1 MLTAASSTVDAS
13 GGAGAGFGN
22 NGGGGRFLLGSNAG
36 TGTTGVNLTGASTTT
51 FCGPTTG
58 NPFVKGTPQTPYIP
72 NLVGGAEGFGLL
84 GGVDATSAQFA
95 GVRAGAPDHAVGAI
109 IREHLGPSAGYDIDF
124 AGYDALL
131 FVNLTAGGLADPML
145 GDDPAGTDTA
155 FMSALLTGGTE
166 AQWFGSG
173 ATTLGLLDGEAI
185 WETLIP
191 TDGDFINA
199 WRTARSLS
207 SVTRWQ
213 MAAWPIW
220 LPCRNRRRWRCSASA
235 SWDWCWLAGGRA
247 GRSCNG
253 AREPGTGR
261 IPVLERFGH
270 GRRRQD
276 PPVPLRGWR
285 AR

>member
-1 MLTAASSTVDAS
+1 VLTAASSTVNAS

-36 TGTTGVNLTGASTTT
+36 TGTAGVNLTGASTTT
-51 FCGPTTG
+51 FNGPTTG

-84 GGVDATSAQFA
+84 SGVDATSAQFA
-95 GVRAGAPDHAVGAI
+95 GVRAGAPAHAVGAI

-199 WRTARSLS
+199 RADGT
-207 SVTRWQ
+207 V
-213 MAAWPIW
+213 PIVGD
-220 LPCRNRRRWRCSASA
+220 A
-235 SWDWCWLAGGRA
+235 LADGGVAYLIAVPEPEAVALFGVGLLGLVLVGGR
-247 GRSCNG
+247 S
-253 AREPGTGR
+253 
-261 IPVLERFGH
+261 
-270 GRRRQD
+270 RR
-276 PPVPLRGWR
+276 PLV
-285 AR
+285 

>member
-1 MLTAASSTVDAS
+1 L
-13 GGAGAGFGN
+13 GN

-36 TGTTGVNLTGASTTT
+36 TGTTGINLTGASTTT
-51 FCGPTTG
+51 FSGPTTG

-72 NLVGGAEGFGLL
+72 NLASGAEGFGLL
-84 GGVDATSAQFA
+84 SGVDATSAQFA
-95 GVRAGAPDHAVGAI
+95 GVRAGAPAHAVGAI
-109 IREHLGPSAGYDIDF
+109 IREHLGPTPGYDTDF

-131 FVNLTAGGLADPML
+131 FVNLTAGELAEPML

-199 WRTARSLS
+199 SADGT
-207 SVTRWQ
+207 V
-213 MAAWPIW
+213 PIVGDA
-220 LPCRNRRRWRCSASA
+220 LADGGVASGCCAGTGDGGAVRCRHP
-235 SWDWCWLAGGRA
+235 GTGA
-247 GRSCNG
+247 GRRAV
-253 AREPGTGR
+253 ARAARVTETEPGTGR
-261 IPVLERFGH
+261 TSPSSSASGMAEGART
-270 GRRRQD
+270 RRCPCVD
-276 PPVPLRGWR
+276 GVIGNAIHAFLSAMSPGD
-285 AR
+285 A